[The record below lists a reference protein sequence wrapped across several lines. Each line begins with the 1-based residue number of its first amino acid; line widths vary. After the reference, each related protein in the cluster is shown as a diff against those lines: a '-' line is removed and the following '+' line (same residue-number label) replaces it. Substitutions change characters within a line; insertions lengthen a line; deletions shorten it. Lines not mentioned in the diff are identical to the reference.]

1 MNKKYNIGRTALE
14 QTIGEMYHEL
24 TGADIEIAYA
34 VLSKF
39 TAIELI
45 EVYGV
50 IYDEYYNG
58 KYINYEEC
66 GNYNIGDGIEDITIC
81 GNCRNLKG
89 CKQWKQVD

>member
-24 TGADIEIAYA
+24 TGADIEMAYA

-50 IYDEYYNG
+50 IYNEYYN
-58 KYINYEEC
+58 KKEE
-66 GNYNIGDGIEDITIC
+66 
-81 GNCRNLKG
+81 
-89 CKQWKQVD
+89 

>member
-58 KYINYEEC
+58 KHINYEEC

-81 GNCRNLKG
+81 GNCRNLKE
-89 CKQWKQVD
+89 CNQCQ